1 MYCQQNGV
9 KFGFSEEIRVHL
21 RNFEGE
27 VSKMDF
33 VVESFEGRDS
43 KRIITTEVFRKG
55 FKIGLCR
62 RKIVEVLR
70 AIL

>member
-1 MYCQQNGV
+1 
-9 KFGFSEEIRVHL
+9 
-21 RNFEGE
+21 
-27 VSKMDF
+27 MDF